1 MYSAN
6 NISKTAFFL
15 GVALFF
21 SSFKFSNWEF
31 NKKYLAKIQTSIV
44 ELCESDS
51 WNFEELKGFEED
63 FYTIKEA
70 DIVLGYFV
78 VAKAPSKFHQFD
90 YYIVF
95 GTKAEVLKIEV
106 LNYRENYGAEICNKN
121 WLKQFIGL
129 STDNYAKYNRMVD
142 GISGATL
149 SVNNLKQDVFRL
161 SKLLKS
167 HIAAKR

>member
-1 MYSAN
+1 MHSEN
-6 NISKTAFFL
+6 NIGKA
-15 GVALFF
+15 ALFFGIALLF
-21 SSFKFSNWEF
+21 SSFKFSDWEF
-31 NKKYLAKIQTSIV
+31 DKKYIVKIQKSID
-44 ELCESDS
+44 ELFGRNSY
-51 WNFEELKGFEED
+51 NFEEFKNFQEN
-63 FYTIKEA
+63 FYTIKEE

-78 VAKAPSKFHQFD
+78 VAKALSKFHQFD

-95 GTKAEVLKIEV
+95 DAKTEILKIEV

-121 WLKQFIGL
+121 WLKQFVGL
-129 STDNYAKYNRMVD
+129 STEKYAKYNRMVD

-161 SKLLKS
+161 NKLLKS

>member
-1 MYSAN
+1 MDFKPHITKA
-6 NISKTAFFL
+6 ITL
-15 GVALFF
+15 MVVALLFL
-21 SSFKFSNWEF
+21 SFKASYWEF
-31 NKKYLAKIQTSIV
+31 DKKYIVKIQKSID
-44 ELCESDS
+44 ELFGSNS
-51 WNFEELKGFEED
+51 YNFEEFKNFQEA

-70 DIVLGYFV
+70 DVVLGYFV

-95 GTKAEVLKIEV
+95 DAKTEILKIEV

-121 WLKQFIGL
+121 WLKQFVRL
-129 STDNYAKYNRMVD
+129 PTENYAKYNRMVD

>member
-1 MYSAN
+1 MHSEN
-6 NISKTAFFL
+6 NIGKA
-15 GVALFF
+15 ALFFGIALLF
-21 SSFKFSNWEF
+21 SSFKFSDWEF
-31 NKKYLAKIQTSIV
+31 DKKYIVKIQKSID
-44 ELCESDS
+44 ELFGRNSY
-51 WNFEELKGFEED
+51 NFEEFKNFQEA

-70 DIVLGYFV
+70 DVVLGYFV

-95 GTKAEVLKIEV
+95 DAKKEILKIEV

-129 STDNYAKYNRMVD
+129 PTENYAKDNRMID

-149 SVNNLKQDVFRL
+149 SVNNLKQEVFRL
-161 SKLLKS
+161 SKLLKI
-167 HIAAKR
+167 HLATKR

>member
-1 MYSAN
+1 MYSEN
-6 NISKTAFFL
+6 NISKAAFFL

-21 SSFKFSNWEF
+21 SSFEFPDWEF

-44 ELCESDS
+44 ELFVSDS
-51 WNFEELKGFEED
+51 CNFEKFKGVEED

-70 DIVLGYFV
+70 HIVLGYFV

-95 GTKAEVLKIEV
+95 DAKTEILKIEV

-129 STDNYAKYNRMVD
+129 PTENYAKDNRMID

-149 SVNNLKQDVFRL
+149 SVNNLKQEVFRL
-161 SKLLKS
+161 SKLLKI
-167 HIAAKR
+167 HLATKR